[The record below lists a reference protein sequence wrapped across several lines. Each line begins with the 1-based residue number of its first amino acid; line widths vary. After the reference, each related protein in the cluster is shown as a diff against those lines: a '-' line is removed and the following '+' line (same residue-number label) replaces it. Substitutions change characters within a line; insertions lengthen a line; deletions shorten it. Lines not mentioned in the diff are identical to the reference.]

1 MTGGMNRFFLAGFVS
16 ACTLAAQSTPGTGAI
31 QGHVVN
37 AVTSVPVRRA
47 TVILT
52 SPQVRLVAATDAQGT
67 FQFTALPPGTY
78 RLSGARAGFLD
89 HPARRPIILGPNDQF
104 KDAEIRL
111 PPQSVLAGHVLDE
124 EGEPVDR
131 ARVWIYKQVYRES
144 RKSWDRLN
152 TAPETNERGEYRFP
166 NLTPGR
172 YLLQALDQ
180 RPPVDSQ
187 FGNPPKSVYVPA
199 YYPNAVTQLQAA
211 PVLLGVGAE
220 VNGIDIHLFKVARPP
235 SVRVR
240 GRAAGISS
248 GSGTIVAVNLAPSDG
263 SLFGYAGAQ
272 ASPPDY
278 VFDLRVPPGQYTL
291 TGSVYSG
298 LPDIYGTATLTVTG
312 DVEGAQLIM
321 RPVPQVTGRISF
333 AEGGQGN
340 LANVTVVLAAL
351 SANLPSG
358 DFQLRSDAAG
368 RLSPFPPAL
377 SRPAHFTLVNVRSLP
392 EGYFVQEMK
401 LAGQAI
407 SPDDFEIQSSAEL
420 EIILGNT
427 AAKITGAV
435 TDADSKPVPGSI
447 VILISAD
454 GKSRPAKQQAD
465 DSGNFQFA
473 NLRPG
478 SYKLFAWEDV
488 DDDLW
493 PDPEFR
499 AKYDSRAA
507 DVTVGPREMP
517 AVQLRVIEPAGIQ

>member
-1 MTGGMNRFFLAGFVS
+1 M
-16 ACTLAAQSTPGTGAI
+16 
-31 QGHVVN
+31 
-37 AVTSVPVRRA
+37 
-47 TVILT
+47 
-52 SPQVRLVAATDAQGT
+52 RLVAATDAQGT

-78 RLSGARAGFLD
+78 RLSGVRSGFLD
-89 HPARRPIILGPNDQF
+89 HPARRPIMLGPNDQF

-131 ARVWIYKQVYRES
+131 CRVWIYKQVFHES
-144 RKSWDRLN
+144 RKSWERLN

-180 RPPVDSQ
+180 RPPIDSQ

-248 GSGTIVAVNLAPSDG
+248 GSGTIVSVNLSPLDG
-263 SLFGYAGAQ
+263 SLFGYAGTQ

-278 VFDLRVPPGQYTL
+278 AFDLRVPPGQYTF

-298 LPDIYGTATLTVTG
+298 LPDIYGTASLTVTG

-333 AEGGQGN
+333 ADGGQVN
-340 LANVTVVLAAL
+340 LANVTIAL
-351 SANLPSG
+351 RGP
-358 DFQLRSDAAG
+358 LRQP
-368 RLSPFPPAL
+368 R
-377 SRPAHFTLVNVRSLP
+377 H
-392 EGYFVQEMK
+392 
-401 LAGQAI
+401 
-407 SPDDFEIQSSAEL
+407 L
-420 EIILGNT
+420 EISNC
-427 AAKITGAV
+427 A
-435 TDADSKPVPGSI
+435 
-447 VILISAD
+447 
-454 GKSRPAKQQAD
+454 RMQPATTH
-465 DSGNFQFA
+465 SLSCG
-473 NLRPG
+473 R
-478 SYKLFAWEDV
+478 
-488 DDDLW
+488 
-493 PDPEFR
+493 
-499 AKYDSRAA
+499 
-507 DVTVGPREMP
+507 
-517 AVQLRVIEPAGIQ
+517 

>member
-1 MTGGMNRFFLAGFVS
+1 VS
-16 ACTLAAQSTPGTGAI
+16 
-31 QGHVVN
+31 
-37 AVTSVPVRRA
+37 
-47 TVILT
+47 
-52 SPQVRLVAATDAQGT
+52 
-67 FQFTALPPGTY
+67 
-78 RLSGARAGFLD
+78 
-89 HPARRPIILGPNDQF
+89 
-104 KDAEIRL
+104 
-111 PPQSVLAGHVLDE
+111 
-124 EGEPVDR
+124 
-131 ARVWIYKQVYRES
+131 
-144 RKSWDRLN
+144 
-152 TAPETNERGEYRFP
+152 
-166 NLTPGR
+166 
-172 YLLQALDQ
+172 
-180 RPPVDSQ
+180 
-187 FGNPPKSVYVPA
+187 
-199 YYPNAVTQLQAA
+199 
-211 PVLLGVGAE
+211 
-220 VNGIDIHLFKVARPP
+220 
-235 SVRVR
+235 
-240 GRAAGISS
+240 
-248 GSGTIVAVNLAPSDG
+248 VNLAPSDG
-263 SLFGYAGAQ
+263 SLFGYAGTQ

-278 VFDLRVPPGQYTL
+278 AFDLRVPPGQYAL

-298 LPDIYGTATLTVTG
+298 LPDIYGAATLTVTG

-392 EGYFVQEMK
+392 EGCFVQEMK

-454 GKSRPAKQQAD
+454 GKSRPAKQLAD

-499 AKYDSRAA
+499 AKYNGRASE
-507 DVTVGPREMP
+507 VTVGPREMP
-517 AVQLRVIEPAGIQ
+517 SLQLRVIEPAGIP